1 MPILNWWFTWNSRNW
16 EFESIFNS
24 LNGESCQPYQPPGTR
39 IQLNFTICM
48 LLPIR
53 DDEMST
59 TQVWSEMIY
68 CRCHDEQWQQT
79 EPISTVQSFNFCWL
93 FDSHKIE
100 HSMSTTVFFRRCLP
114 LPRRRWLPPRVS
126 GRLPSPAATAAHFS
140 TLLRRQYLLKARCSL
155 IS

>member
-1 MPILNWWFTWNSRNW
+1 MVNLASHQERGFNLILPSAIPASRA
-16 EFESIFNS
+16 
-24 LNGESCQPYQPPGTR
+24 CCCP
-39 IQLNFTICM
+39 
-48 LLPIR
+48 
-53 DDEMST
+53 
-59 TQVWSEMIY
+59 SEMMRCELPKSGLRC
-68 CRCHDEQWQQT
+68 CRCHDEEWQQT
-79 EPISTVQSFNFCWL
+79 EPISTVQSFNYCRSFY
-93 FDSHKIE
+93 SHKIE